1 MTRRKLIEE
10 PNKVCNKNA
19 IVSSFLSTQ
28 AQQCFMSLHHC
39 KYSLLDCICNGICK
53 QGCVEC
59 PRPPRSIYLNQKP
72 IRIILPSISSSIQ
85 FNFHQYPHLDW
96 IECSAFSGVASWL
109 NWVQHLLVIGR
120 SYPQLHYQ
128 LIMYIVF
135 ICLTFLHCV
144 FLMSLQ
150 MRMYKGRLQT
160 NKRPF

>member
-1 MTRRKLIEE
+1 MHDQINLLRSPTKFATKMPLFQVFYRHR
-10 PNKVCNKNA
+10 P
-19 IVSSFLSTQ
+19 SSAS
-28 AQQCFMSLHHC
+28 CHS
-39 KYSLLDCICNGICK
+39 KYSSLNCNCDGICK

-109 NWVQHLLVIGR
+109 NWVQHLLVIGQ